1 MAATTGSVQSID
13 RIFDIVEVL
22 AQWPQGMALSDLAAA
37 TGLHVSTAHRL
48 VQSLLRRGYAIKDR
62 NGKYRLTLRLYE
74 IGSQVSGVLN
84 LLTVARPM
92 LDQLANV
99 SHEAV
104 HLVERDGND
113 VLYLYKAEPLQQLV
127 RMSSCVG
134 LRNPMYCTGVGK
146 SILAQ
151 LPQAQVEEIWRNT
164 QVCAYTEKTITDLD
178 ELLAHLALVRQRG
191 YAIDDEEHEQGVR
204 CIAVAIRN
212 SFHLPVAAI
221 SVSAPASRLDDATM
235 TQLYPQLAAIS
246 SELSRMLGECSELN

>member
-22 AQWPQGMALSDLAAA
+22 AQWPQGMALSDLATA

-48 VQSLLRRGYAIKDR
+48 VQSLIR
-62 NGKYRLTLRLYE
+62 
-74 IGSQVSGVLN
+74 
-84 LLTVARPM
+84 
-92 LDQLANV
+92 
-99 SHEAV
+99 
-104 HLVERDGND
+104 
-113 VLYLYKAEPLQQLV
+113 
-127 RMSSCVG
+127 
-134 LRNPMYCTGVGK
+134 
-146 SILAQ
+146 
-151 LPQAQVEEIWRNT
+151 
-164 QVCAYTEKTITDLD
+164 
-178 ELLAHLALVRQRG
+178 RG